1 MTFGSNPADLFG
13 KEDDDEGA
21 LLSQDTSLS
30 GQVAQQWKRR
40 ARAQEAALKEAANS
54 KFRRLLAYNKS
65 FNCADIAVGDFFLRC
80 RVAKVPRN
88 GENLRRTSILTKLG
102 RRRHFKVRHLRWL
115 DIACGKVRG

>member
-1 MTFGSNPADLFG
+1 MISFGAPSAYQMTFGSNPADLFG

-65 FNCADIAVGDFFLRC
+65 FNCAETAIGDPVFF
-80 RVAKVPRN
+80 
-88 GENLRRTSILTKLG
+88 
-102 RRRHFKVRHLRWL
+102 
-115 DIACGKVRG
+115 